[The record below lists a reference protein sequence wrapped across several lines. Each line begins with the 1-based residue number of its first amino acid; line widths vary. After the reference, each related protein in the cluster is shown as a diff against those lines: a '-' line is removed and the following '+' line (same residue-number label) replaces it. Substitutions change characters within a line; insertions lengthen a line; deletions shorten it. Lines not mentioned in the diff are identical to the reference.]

1 MQIKNQIYIFV
12 GELRMESI
20 MYKIKDIAEIQTGIY
35 TKASPTPDTVYLQVN
50 DFDADGVIY
59 DTAIPSIST
68 TAKNKGH
75 YLNTGDLLFAAKGT
89 KNFCAIFTGNDK
101 KYVASSSF
109 LVIRIAKSDIAEPE
123 YINWYL
129 NLPSTITLLS
139 SNAVGTSIPSITK
152 AMLEEVEI
160 PLPPIEMQRTIVDI
174 AKLQKK
180 ERQLREVITAK
191 RQQIID
197 YKLKNI
203 ITNGN

>member
-1 MQIKNQIYIFV
+1 
-12 GELRMESI
+12 
-20 MYKIKDIAEIQTGIY
+20 MYKLKDIAEIQSGMY
-35 TKASPTPDTVYLQVN
+35 AKASPSPDTVYLQVN

-59 DTAIPSIST
+59 DTAKPTIST

-89 KNFCAIFTGNDK
+89 KNFCAIFTKNDEK
-101 KYVASSSF
+101 RVASSSF
-109 LVIRIAKSDIAEPE
+109 LVIRIAKSNIVEPE
-123 YINWYL
+123 YLNWYL

-152 AMLEEVEI
+152 AILEDVEI
-160 PLPPIEMQRTIVDI
+160 PLPPITTQQKIVDI

-180 ERQLREVITAK
+180 ERQLREAITAK